1 MAGLAVGKRDEF
13 ALDDVIG
20 HVVAGKLEHA
30 LERGDGVAFRAQ
42 IAPPEPPPTMFFGTP
57 MRGDE
62 PVEAAYD
69 EEPAAP
75 EPPQPPRR
83 SSLGIN
89 PYAAV
94 PASQR
99 QLRTNREEE
108 GAAPKPAAAASVGCN
123 DPCPCGSGKKYKNCH
138 GRSA

>member
-1 MAGLAVGKRDEF
+1 
-13 ALDDVIG
+13 
-20 HVVAGKLEHA
+20 
-30 LERGDGVAFRAQ
+30 
-42 IAPPEPPPTMFFGTP
+42 MFFGTP

-62 PVEAAYD
+62 PVEAHYD
-69 EEPAAP
+69 DEPAVP
-75 EPPQPPRR
+75 EPAPGPRR

-99 QLRTNREEE
+99 QLRTNRDEE
-108 GAAPKPAAAASVGCN
+108 GGAAKPAAASVGRN

-138 GRSA
+138 GRAA